1 MSVGGNS
8 RNSIVTFW
16 NNNDEMNKRKNE
28 YREIIL
34 HELSHNLGGI
44 HCTDSSCITYSKVNG
59 STEWCLEHRLTIAN
73 ILY

>member
-1 MSVGGNS
+1 
-8 RNSIVTFW
+8 
-16 NNNDEMNKRKNE
+16 MNKRKNE

-59 STEWCLEHRLTIAN
+59 STEWCSEHRLTIAN